1 MPNPERKGF
10 LERTRFHEIFSA
22 LTALGYECVGPRIR
36 EGVILYDRISG
47 PDDLPAGVRDIQS
60 PGRYRLEPGA
70 EGRFFAWANGPQ
82 ALKPIVFS
90 PRESL
95 WESRV
100 GEDGTIAFSTPK
112 PDARPIAVF
121 GVRSCDLAALA
132 LQEQH
137 FGKDP
142 FPDPSF
148 RARRQSLFLIAVH
161 CTHPADTCFCAS
173 TGDGPEARTGYDL
186 ALGELDHGF
195 VVESGSEKGDDLFSK
210 LGLSP
215 VTDEMTDVLAEQ
227 TKAAVTSQTRAL
239 PGGSLRDPLVS
250 RLGHPHW
257 KTIADRCLSCGNCT
271 SVCPTCFCFAE
282 KEEPSLDGKTSV
294 HYRQWDSCFTDG
306 HSYIHPAPVRSQT
319 QFRYRQWLTHKL
331 GYWHDQYGRS
341 GCVGCGRCIAWCPT
355 GIDFTA
361 EIPILLEGL
370 TDGR

>member
-1 MPNPERKGF
+1 MSNPIQKGF
-10 LERTRFHEIFSA
+10 LERARFHEILSA
-22 LTALGYECVGPRIR
+22 LTAFGYECVGPKVR
-36 EGVILYDRISG
+36 EGVIVYDRISG
-47 PDDLPAGVRDIQS
+47 TNDFPAGLRDVQS
-60 PGRYRLEPGA
+60 PGRYRLEHGT

-82 ALKPIVFS
+82 ALKPIVFV
-90 PRESL
+90 PRETL
-95 WESRV
+95 WESHI
-100 GEDGTIAFSTPK
+100 GEDGRFAFMSTK
-112 PDARPIAVF
+112 PDARPIAVI

-132 LQEQH
+132 LQDKH

-142 FPDPSF
+142 FPDPF
-148 RARRQSLFLIAVH
+148 FLARRQSLFLIAVH

-195 VVESGSEKGDDLFSK
+195 VIESGSEKGDALLSK
-210 LGLSP
+210 LVLSP
-215 VTDEMTDVLAEQ
+215 VTEEMTSTLEKQ
-227 TKAAVTSQTRAL
+227 TEMAIASQSRSL
-239 PGGSLRDPLVS
+239 SERNLRDPLVS
-250 RLGHPHW
+250 RLAHPHW

-282 KEEPSLDGKTSV
+282 KETPSLDGMSSV
-294 HYRQWDSCFTDG
+294 HYRQWDSCFTDE
-306 HSYIHPAPVRSQT
+306 HSYVHPAPVRSQT

-361 EIPILLEGL
+361 EIPILLGEGP
-370 TDGR
+370 DDR